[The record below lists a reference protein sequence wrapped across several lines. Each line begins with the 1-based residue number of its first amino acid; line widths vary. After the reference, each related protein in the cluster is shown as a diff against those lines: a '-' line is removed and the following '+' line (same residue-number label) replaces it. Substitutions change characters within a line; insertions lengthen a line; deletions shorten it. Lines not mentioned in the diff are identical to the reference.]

1 MPRRR
6 GRCDR
11 QGQIH
16 KVQHRAANRP
26 MVQTKPQTD
35 SLRAS
40 AEDGSLRRHSVHRLM
55 CDLPQRSAPPGPTS
69 DGAPSALRRAA
80 LGTRA
85 GVFVCLFVCLFVC
98 SFGLQPISSDLPDG
112 RDLRG
117 CTRTDRSA
125 AFGSDRRAL
134 DPSACQPTAGRIQSS
149 VRSEASALGDAMS
162 RVEWLLCRASVC
174 VCVCVCVCVGVGVR
188 ACVTVS
194 ARWFLRS
201 HWWRTVAQVR
211 RIQIVEAFNET
222 LEHTCRGTYCSC
234 TMLASIGPECL
245 HAVASKRTWASRSP
259 NPAGL
264 DTCCLRA
271 AFRVLTFALDS

>member
-1 MPRRR
+1 MAPQVPCAEPRW
-6 GRCDR
+6 
-11 QGQIH
+11 
-16 KVQHRAANRP
+16 
-26 MVQTKPQTD
+26 
-35 SLRAS
+35 
-40 AEDGSLRRHSVHRLM
+40 
-55 CDLPQRSAPPGPTS
+55 
-69 DGAPSALRRAA
+69 ALEQ
-80 LGTRA
+80 
-85 GVFVCLFVCLFVC
+85 VCLFACLFACLFVPSVC
-98 SFGLQPISSDLPDG
+98 SL
-112 RDLRG
+112 
-117 CTRTDRSA
+117 SA
-125 AFGSDRRAL
+125 AISRTVEIYADAL
-134 DPSACQPTAGRIQSS
+134 ERIAAQRSVQIVVHSIPPPANPQQVQSS

-174 VCVCVCVCVGVGVR
+174 VCVCACVFVGVGVR

-194 ARWFLRS
+194 ARWFRRS

-222 LEHTCRGTYCSC
+222 LEQTCRGTYYSC